1 MDNQQTADL
10 QDELVTEAAR
20 LIVATQSASISMIQ
34 RRMRIGYMRAA
45 TIMDTLEKR
54 GVVGPFNG
62 TKPRE
67 IFPPVQSVQSPD
79 TDPREK
85 DAIRCGE
92 RPFERNA
99 ERRAVDRIL

>member
-1 MDNQQTADL
+1 MTAN
-10 QDELVTEAAR
+10 EIR
-20 LIVATQSASISMIQ
+20 LIELIASAAKCSILMTAGALRDKNYTDECFRQCAEID
-34 RRMRIGYMRAA
+34 AA
-45 TIMDTLEKR
+45 LKSVKD
-54 GVVGPFNG
+54 P
-62 TKPRE
+62 
-67 IFPPVQSVQSPD
+67 PPVQSVQSPD